1 MDWRYNWKLCSIYME
16 WRHVAG
22 EDWQQRERE
31 GSRGENCQ
39 SSTRLWHSR
48 DLITMQGIQSTQVVH
63 KQNVVVVLF
72 TMTRVGLTSG
82 LSGVSVWKEISVI
95 QL

>member
-1 MDWRYNWKLCSIYME
+1 ME

-22 EDWQQRERE
+22 EDWQERE
-31 GSRGENCQ
+31 VHRGENCQ
-39 SSTRLWHSR
+39 SSTGLWHSR
-48 DLITMQGIQSTQVVH
+48 DLLTMQGFQSTQVVH
-63 KQNVVVVLF
+63 KQNVVDVLF

-82 LSGVSVWKEISVI
+82 LSGVSVWKEISII